1 VPEIEPPPDTSDQEP
16 PAGAAINGFVAPS
29 QISAVLVVLLAVP
42 RSSFTVKLA
51 LLEVPGQPPF
61 AGTVY

>member
-16 PAGAAINGFVAPS
+16 PAGVAVNALVAPS
-29 QISAVLVVLLAVP
+29 QMSDVLVVLLAVP
-42 RSSFTVKLA
+42 RLSFTVKLA
-51 LLEVPGQPPF
+51 LLEEPGQAPF